1 MPRRVMTYVVLALVG
16 LLALPAAALS
26 ASGGSGLDPSGGM
39 GAPHNPGSPEVQSGN
54 TPVTASSNGIT
65 LTTTA
70 SALLRNSLSFT
81 GSAPA
86 GAAGQP
92 LVIERLGHETNWRWT
107 PTAQA
112 TINSDGTFS
121 TIWSTNHIG
130 RFLIRAVVGGTSASA
145 ASASSAPTVA
155 TIVYRPSIAT
165 LYGPGFFGRKTAC
178 GPRLTRSTIGLA
190 NRTLKC
196 GSLVAIYYRGRTLN
210 VPVIDRGPYANGAD
224 WDLTT
229 ATGRALGIPGT
240 AHIGAV
246 SLPRAPASAPAAPS
260 Q

>member
-1 MPRRVMTYVVLALVG
+1 MPRRVMTYVVLALAG
-16 LLALPAAALS
+16 LLALPAASLS

-39 GAPHNPGSPEVQSGN
+39 GAPNNPGYPGVRSGN

-70 SALLRNSLSFT
+70 SALLRTRLSFT
-81 GSAPA
+81 GNAPA
-86 GAAGQP
+86 GAAGKP

-107 PTAQA
+107 PTVQA
-112 TINSDGTFS
+112 TINHDGTFS

-145 ASASSAPTVA
+145 ASASKTPTVA

-178 GPRLTRSTIGLA
+178 GSRLSRSTIGLA

-196 GSLVAIYYRGRTLN
+196 GSLVAVYYRGRTLN

-229 ATGRALGIPGT
+229 ATGKALGIPGT
-240 AHIGAV
+240 VHIGAV
-246 SLPRAPASAPAAPS
+246 SLPRAPVSAPG

>member
-1 MPRRVMTYVVLALVG
+1 MPRRVMTYVVLALAG
-16 LLALPAAALS
+16 LLAPPAAALS
-26 ASGGSGLDPSGGM
+26 ASGGSGLAPSRGS
-39 GAPHNPGSPEVQSGN
+39 GAPSNPGAPGVQSGN
-54 TPVTASSNGIT
+54 TPVTATSNGIT

-70 SALLRNSLSFT
+70 SALLRSRLSFT
-81 GSAPA
+81 GNAPA

-112 TINSDGTFS
+112 TINRDGTFS
-121 TIWSTNHIG
+121 TVWLTNHIG
-130 RFLIRAVVGGTSASA
+130 RFEIRAVVGGSSASPA
-145 ASASSAPTVA
+145 GASSAPTVA
-155 TIVYRPSIAT
+155 TTVYRPSIAT
-165 LYGPGFFGRKTAC
+165 LYGPGFFGRRTAC
-178 GPRLTRSTIGLA
+178 GARLSPSTIGVA

-224 WDLTT
+224 WDLTM
-229 ATGRALGIPGT
+229 AVGKALGIPGT
-240 AHIGAV
+240 VHIGAV
-246 SLPRAPASAPAAPS
+246 SLSGAPAPAPA

>member
-26 ASGGSGLDPSGGM
+26 ASGGSGLDPTGGM
-39 GAPHNPGSPEVQSGN
+39 GSPDNPGAPGVQSGN
-54 TPVTASSNGIT
+54 TPVTASGNGIT

-70 SALLRNSLSFT
+70 SALLRNRLSFT
-81 GSAPA
+81 GNAPA
-86 GAAGQP
+86 GTAGQP
-92 LVIERLGHETNWRWT
+92 LVIERLGHQTNWRWI
-107 PTAQA
+107 PTART
-112 TINSDGTFS
+112 TINRDGTFS
-121 TIWSTNHIG
+121 TAWSTDHIG

-165 LYGPGFFGRKTAC
+165 LYGPGFFGRRTAC
-178 GPRLTRSTIGLA
+178 GARLTPSTIGLA
-190 NRTLKC
+190 NRSLKC
-196 GSLVAIYYRGRTLN
+196 GSLVAILYRGRTLN

-229 ATGRALGIPGT
+229 ATGKALGIPGT
-240 AHIGAV
+240 VQIGAV
-246 SLPRAPASAPAAPS
+246 SLPGAPAR
-260 Q
+260 

>member
-1 MPRRVMTYVVLALVG
+1 MTYVVLAFVG
-16 LLALPAAALS
+16 LLTLPAAALS

-39 GAPHNPGSPEVQSGN
+39 GAPSNPGAPGVQSGN

-70 SALLRNSLSFT
+70 SALLRNRLSFT
-81 GSAPA
+81 GSAPT
-86 GAAGQP
+86 GSSGQT
-92 LVIERLGHETNWRWT
+92 LVIERLGHETKWRWT
-107 PTAQA
+107 ATAQA
-112 TINSDGTFS
+112 TINRDGSFS
-121 TIWSTNHIG
+121 TVWSTNHIG
-130 RFLIRAVVGGTSASA
+130 RFLIRAVVRVTSASA

-155 TIVYRPSIAT
+155 TVVYRPSVAT

-196 GSLVAIYYRGRTLN
+196 GSLVALYYRGRTLN

-224 WDLTT
+224 WDLTV
-229 ATGRALGIPGT
+229 ATGNALGITGT
-240 AHIGAV
+240 VHLGAV
-246 SLPRAPASAPAAPS
+246 SLPTAPASASAPTAPA